1 MSTWPSERSITLINL
16 CQSRSIASLHSY
28 TKTCITNYGHVWLPR
43 RKDSYLSIVMYV
55 MSSSVALMLAKTT
68 ADDTLMQSNTPN
80 WQKWKHH
87 TCQWRSSVKS
97 QTHRNCHEFVQLR
110 MQKPLCAKW
119 LPTWICLWQL
129 PIFWHQHSKWC
140 FPDSKI
146 AEGKSI
152 CLISYIPSHYTV
164 AHTVKECFLLF
175 AKTELIKEHHLVTEL
190 WNLFLYWN
198 LVQAILLTVSED
210 TSQRLLTT

>member
-1 MSTWPSERSITLINL
+1 MTNRNQHECVKSIKNIYNGLLFWYGGRHLWSMCAWRKYVRCIMGKICFHLMSTWPSERPMTLINL

-80 WQKWKHH
+80 WQKWKLH

-110 MQKPLCAKW
+110 MQKP
-119 LPTWICLWQL
+119 I
-129 PIFWHQHSKWC
+129 
-140 FPDSKI
+140 
-146 AEGKSI
+146 
-152 CLISYIPSHYTV
+152 
-164 AHTVKECFLLF
+164 
-175 AKTELIKEHHLVTEL
+175 
-190 WNLFLYWN
+190 N
-198 LVQAILLTVSED
+198 
-210 TSQRLLTT
+210 TSQRLLTTWKRSFSNHLKSEDSQIHDVSLQNELLAFANFKLVLFFELNLI